1 MQKQYIKNNL
11 FKQSNSLFQKEEKTN
26 PENENKVSKDYD
38 TIRELVLEGKKSA
51 HKPKTDIKITL
62 NSKYCL
68 ILKYRLI
75 SCFNDLFHNLLT

>member
-26 PENENKVSKDYD
+26 PENKNKVSKDYD

-51 HKPKTDIKITL
+51 QKPKKDIKI
-62 NSKYCL
+62 NF
-68 ILKYRLI
+68 I
-75 SCFNDLFHNLLT
+75 